1 MAQLTPKDILEIS
14 EPIEQIYQRTVDE
27 LLINIATHF
36 KVSGWERTRYWEIK
50 KLSELGALT
59 KESVEIIAKN
69 TGMLPE
75 EVEKAFLQ
83 VSEKACL
90 DIDPQLREAAEKGLL
105 QDPGNSSTT
114 SPEIRRMVRA
124 FSEQAIDKMNLTN
137 ATMLESTRQAYQ
149 KAVQQVATEEQL
161 EEAKQILET
170 QAFSVT
176 TGAETRTRAIRKAM
190 NDLSRTGLTGF
201 VDRAGRHWQPEA
213 YAAMVVRTTAHNAA
227 IESIKTR
234 QQEFG
239 GGDVFQISSH
249 PGARPLCAPYQGG
262 LYSWSGSGVFVDGD
276 GKPHQYEDIRD
287 TSYGEAAG
295 IFGINCGHHPI
306 PMISGFSF
314 LQEGPTQ
321 TPEENAKEYE
331 ESQKQRQYERDIRE
345 AKRELEIAKATGDGE
360 AIKAA
365 KQRVAQEQARMRA
378 YINETGRARR
388 YDREQIGTAK
398 PLQTEAVKARS
409 GPDFGPAVSGLN
421 DERRMGVTERLEK
434 APKEIRDAWNAV
446 SDRLQAPKFDLSSG
460 AHFDPSDGATHYE
473 NEAKAF
479 GRSSYQEEY
488 VVYFHEYG
496 HNIDYL
502 MAPGYQFR
510 SVTYKDGAFGKKLQ
524 EECEKNVVDFFVH
537 KTGASSDP
545 YDLIKKEQDGE
556 YGIGMRSY
564 IRQALRHAMGSDEY
578 RSIRSG
584 LMDAPEER
592 YRELF
597 DKYLRDNESV
607 QADARSIIK
616 RAMKQEDTGKQF
628 ADYVN
633 SSYTIYQR
641 SDVSDMYDQYMSNEY
656 NISYPFGVGH
666 GADYWKLEEGTS
678 RLAMEAFAE
687 MYSATATK
695 NESLS
700 VIKEF
705 FPESYK
711 IFMEM
716 LQDEV

>member
-1 MAQLTPKDILEIS
+1 
-14 EPIEQIYQRTVDE
+14 
-27 LLINIATHF
+27 
-36 KVSGWERTRYWEIK
+36 
-50 KLSELGALT
+50 
-59 KESVEIIAKN
+59 
-69 TGMLPE
+69 
-75 EVEKAFLQ
+75 
-83 VSEKACL
+83 
-90 DIDPQLREAAEKGLL
+90 
-105 QDPGNSSTT
+105 
-114 SPEIRRMVRA
+114 
-124 FSEQAIDKMNLTN
+124 MNMTN
-137 ATMLESTRQAYQ
+137 QTMLESTRQAYVN
-149 KAVQQVATEEQL
+149 AVEQVVSEEQL
-161 EEAKQILET
+161 EEARRILET
-170 QAFSVT
+170 QSFAVA
-176 TGAETRTRAIRKAM
+176 TGTETRTRAIRKAM
-190 NDLSRTGLTGF
+190 DQLSDKGLTGF

-213 YAAMVVRTTAHNAA
+213 YASMVVRTTSHNAA
-227 IESIKTR
+227 IEAIKNR

-239 GGDVFQISSH
+239 GGDIFQISSH
-249 PGARPLCAPYQGG
+249 TGARPLCAPYQGG
-262 LYSWSGSGVFVDGD
+262 LYTWGRDSGKVYDGD
-276 GKPHQYEDIRD
+276 GKVYEYESIYS

-306 PMISGFSF
+306 PFISGYSF
-314 LQEGPTQ
+314 PQDKLEQ

-331 ESQKQRQYERDIRE
+331 ESQKQRQYERNIRA
-345 AKRELEIAKATGDGE
+345 AKRELAMAEATGDKE
-360 AIKAA
+360 RTQELQHK
-365 KQRVAQEQARMRA
+365 VSQEQAKMRSF
-378 YINETGRARR
+378 IKQTGRARR

-421 DERRMGVTERLEK
+421 DERRRAVTERLEK

-460 AHFDPSDGATHYE
+460 AHFDPADGATHYE

-488 VVYFHEYG
+488 AVYFHEYG

>member
-90 DIDPQLREAAEKGLL
+90 DIDPQLREAAEKGIL

-227 IESIKTR
+227 IESIRTR

-239 GGDVFQISSH
+239 GGDIFQISSH

-276 GKPHQYEDIRD
+276 GKSHQYEDIRD

-314 LQEGPTQ
+314 LQDGPTQ

-345 AKRELEIAKATGDGE
+345 AKRELEMAKELGDE
-360 AIKAA
+360 TAIKAA

-398 PLQTEAVKARS
+398 PLQTEIAQPERPRTDIFKNSHGLTDDFKVGMAKVLNKAPNEAARKLYEKYADQLVCTEPNAQS
-409 GPDFGPAVSGLN
+409 GAFFSAYRG
-421 DERRMGVTERLEK
+421 GVTMNLDKVAE
-434 APKEIRDAWNAV
+434 
-446 SDRLQAPKFDLSSG
+446 G
-460 AHFDPSDGATHYE
+460 
-473 NEAKAF
+473 
-479 GRSSYQEEY
+479 SSYEAPYE
-488 VVYFHEYG
+488 VAFHEFG
-496 HNIDYL
+496 HMIDYL
-502 MAPGYQFR
+502 VG
-510 SVTYKDGAFGKKLQ
+510 
-524 EECEKNVVDFFVH
+524 
-537 KTGASSDP
+537 
-545 YDLIKKEQDGE
+545 
-556 YGIGMRSY
+556 
-564 IRQALRHAMGSDEY
+564 
-578 RSIRSG
+578 
-584 LMDAPEER
+584 
-592 YRELF
+592 RETKQP
-597 DKYLRDNESV
+597 KYLSNIDRN
-607 QADARSIIK
+607 
-616 RAMKQEDTGKQF
+616 GK
-628 ADYVN
+628 
-633 SSYTIYQR
+633 T
-641 SDVSDMYDQYMSNEY
+641 
-656 NISYPFGVGH
+656 
-666 GADYWKLEEGTS
+666 LE
-678 RLAMEAFAE
+678 
-687 MYSATATK
+687 
-695 NESLS
+695 S
-700 VIKEF
+700 VIKSDFKAFKKSLGVSEAADVIPILKAEKMSSLECGNISDILEKCTGKSYPLGIGHGVTYHRQPGATEKEF
-705 FPESYK
+705 FAEVLDSAIANELAYK
-711 IFMEM
+711 QMKRLFPNAVAMVWEM
-716 LQDEV
+716 VKEAIE